1 MTDKHIE
8 LLSERLRPQKL
19 RDLTLRL
26 FEIEK
31 LERMVVSKS
40 VMSMLFYG
48 KAGTGKTSAAR
59 ILMKEI
65 DADVYELNGSHNHG
79 DKAMVHG
86 IENFANAV
94 SLYLQPKIVFIDEA
108 DGLTKNVQASLR
120 HLIERSSDRVRFLLT
135 ANDEQKLTA
144 AMKSRCM
151 PLCFDPPF
159 GAVAEIVDR
168 LVERY
173 QMVLAEGGLQ
183 IDVVKIRQIVG
194 SRFPDMRAI
203 ANALE
208 FECL

>member
-1 MTDKHIE
+1 MTDKHSE
-8 LLSERLRPQKL
+8 LLSERLRPLKL
-19 RDLTLRL
+19 RDLTLRM

-31 LERMVVSKS
+31 LERMVASKS
-40 VMSMLFYG
+40 VMNLLFYG

-59 ILMKEI
+59 ILTREI
-65 DADVYELNGSHNHG
+65 DAEVYELNGSHNHG
-79 DKAMVHG
+79 DKTMVHG
-86 IENFANAV
+86 IADFATTV
-94 SLYLQPKIVFIDEA
+94 SMDLRPKIVFIDEA
-108 DGLTKNVQASLR
+108 DGLTKDVQASLR
-120 HLIERSSDRVRFLLT
+120 HLIENSSDRVRFLLT
-135 ANDEQKLTA
+135 ANDAQKLTA
-144 AMKSRCM
+144 AVKSRCM

>member
-1 MTDKHIE
+1 
-8 LLSERLRPQKL
+8 
-19 RDLTLRL
+19 
-26 FEIEK
+26 
-31 LERMVVSKS
+31 
-40 VMSMLFYG
+40 
-48 KAGTGKTSAAR
+48 
-59 ILMKEI
+59 
-65 DADVYELNGSHNHG
+65 
-79 DKAMVHG
+79 
-86 IENFANAV
+86 
-94 SLYLQPKIVFIDEA
+94 
-108 DGLTKNVQASLR
+108 
-120 HLIERSSDRVRFLLT
+120 
-135 ANDEQKLTA
+135 
-144 AMKSRCM
+144 M